1 MRLSDLRGRVVLVN
15 FWATWCGPCRI
26 EMPWLAQFYDRY
38 RSRGLEILGVSV
50 DDGDPGRVAQ
60 FVHDRSVN
68 YTILLQDHAVTA
80 AYGGARRLPQTFF
93 IDRSGR
99 IAQRTYGIRTQGDL
113 DADIRAAL
121 GLPQPNP

>member
-1 MRLSDLRGRVVLVN
+1 
-15 FWATWCGPCRI
+15 
-26 EMPWLAQFYDRY
+26 MPWLAQFYDRY

-99 IAQRTYGIRTQGDL
+99 IAQRTYGIRTKGDL

-121 GLPQPNP
+121 GLPRPNP